1 MNSNKKKEEGNNMNE
16 LQIFNFES
24 SEVRTQLIDDE
35 PWFIGKDVAEIL
47 GYERPDNA
55 IRNHVDDDDK
65 LMHQISASGQ
75 FRNMILIN
83 ESGMYALIFGSK
95 LENARKFKRWITR
108 DVLPII
114 RKTGS
119 YQVPMDQEDIM
130 IQTLQTQKE
139 IKANLRLVQDDVAD
153 LKQEINLSRSQ
164 KHRLSG
170 LVRKNVYNS
179 LGGKRAQ
186 AYNDRNLRARL
197 YSNHWREIKNYFDVE
212 AYEEIPKL
220 KFDEA
225 IEFTKLWEPSTELK
239 ILIKERNNQ
248 IPLGI

>member
-1 MNSNKKKEEGNNMNE
+1 MSNLVIMKDK
-16 LQIFNFES
+16 QAVTS
-24 SEVRTQLIDDE
+24 SL
-35 PWFIGKDVAEIL
+35 DVAETF
-47 GYERPDNA
+47 EKQHK
-55 IRNHVDDDDK
+55 HVLAGIDELVGVAENSADLFWEDTYIHPQNKQPYRMIYMNRDGFALLAMGFTGK
-65 LMHQISASGQ
+65 KALQFKMEYIQAFNQMEKQIQSSQ
-75 FRNMILIN
+75 
-83 ESGMYALIFGSK
+83 
-95 LENARKFKRWITR
+95 
-108 DVLPII
+108 LPM
-114 RKTGS
+114 S
-119 YQVPMDQEDIM
+119 QEDIM
-130 IQTLQTQKE
+130 IATLETQKE
-139 IKANLRLVQDDVAD
+139 LKENLKLVQDDVAG

-225 IEFTKLWEPSTELK
+225 VEFAELWEPSTELK
-239 ILIKERNNQ
+239 MLIKERNNQ
-248 IPLGI
+248 IPLVI

>member
-1 MNSNKKKEEGNNMNE
+1 MTNLVIMKNE
-16 LQIFNFES
+16 QAVTTSLDIAENFEKQHKHVIEAIES
-24 SEVRTQLIDDE
+24 KIQSAENSAHYKSMFAEGVYQDSRNRNQKMYYMNRDGFA
-35 PWFIGKDVAEIL
+35 FIA
-47 GYERPDNA
+47 
-55 IRNHVDDDDK
+55 
-65 LMHQISASGQ
+65 
-75 FRNMILIN
+75 
-83 ESGMYALIFGSK
+83 FG
-95 LENARKFKRWITR
+95 F
-108 DVLPII
+108 
-114 RKTGS
+114 TGS
-119 YQVPMDQEDIM
+119 RADEFKLKY
-130 IQTLQTQKE
+130 IQAFNKMEQINSQPPSNTKLL
-139 IKANLRLVQDDVAD
+139 LRASLEHEEKIEALETDVAD

-170 LVRKNVYNS
+170 LVRKNVYNA

-225 IEFTKLWEPSTELK
+225 IEFAELWEPSTELK

-248 IPLGI
+248 IPLVI